1 MSFTDFTKTDNKSII
16 WGLLQEG
23 GIFNDIPNN
32 RFENVKQ
39 LFETSILSMKQEFDI
54 FFDKND
60 EGDDDYDQKA
70 AEMITNSN
78 KAVIRKMVEQISVL
92 KVKRP
97 VDVRQPPP
105 VQRVA
110 AVNLPVP
117 PRFGGGSGGGA
128 MAAGIPTKKP
138 KIEEIYRADDL
149 QKNRMSELEIRL
161 KEKQSEMD
169 NMLNNKK
176 PEQIDFTDKSVS
188 DDKLSSNEMDRLL
201 AEALSSRSRELDT
214 LVPSQGDNSKMPES
228 VASSV
233 RIATPKRP
241 QESVKKN
248 VSFNETGNEK
258 IMYSSDVNIGAEVN
272 ESVEGAS
279 YDENIGDGNGDG
291 NGNGNDNDSGLLF
304 LSKLKK
310 VSNDAPIL
318 SSHTRHLY
326 NTTPLDDIMAAG
338 AMEDDEEGGY
348 GGVGEGNNQN
358 LGMMGMRIFERRK
371 TDEIA
376 NAGESHKLNEKI
388 NIIQNELQ
396 DIKRMQDRILNIL
409 EGKINH

>member
-1 MSFTDFTKTDNKSII
+1 MSFYQFTKNENKSII
-16 WGLLQEG
+16 WGLLHDG
-23 GIFNDIPNN
+23 GVFKDLPNSHVYN
-32 RFENVKQ
+32 VKKQFEN
-39 LFETSILSMKQEFDI
+39 TILSMKPEFDL

-60 EGDDDYDQKA
+60 EGDEGYEQKA
-70 AEMITNSN
+70 SEMITNSN

-97 VDVRQPPP
+97 VEVRQPPP
-105 VQRVA
+105 VKIVA

-117 PRFGGGSGGGA
+117 PRFGGGGGGGGGA
-128 MAAGIPTKKP
+128 MLAGTPTKKP
-138 KIEEIYRADDL
+138 KIEEIYRAGDL

-176 PEQIDFTDKSVS
+176 PENIDFTDKSVT

-233 RIATPKRP
+233 RIATSKRP
-241 QESVKKN
+241 QEYVKKN
-248 VSFNETGNEK
+248 VSFNDTENEQ
-258 IMYSSDVNIGAEVN
+258 IAYSSDVNMGAEVN
-272 ESVEGAS
+272 ESVEVAG
-279 YDENIGDGNGDG
+279 YGYGYNIGDGDENMNENGL
-291 NGNGNDNDSGLLF
+291 SF

-310 VSNDAPIL
+310 APGDALPQ
-318 SSHTRHLY
+318 SSHTKYVY

-338 AMEDDEEGGY
+338 TMEDDEEGGY
-348 GGVGEGNNQN
+348 GGGCEGNNQN
-358 LGMMGMRIFERRK
+358 LEMRIFERRK
-371 TDEIA
+371 TDETA
-376 NAGESHKLNEKI
+376 NAGEYHKLNEKI
-388 NIIQNELQ
+388 NIIQNDLQ
-396 DIKRMQDRILNIL
+396 DIKRMQDRILSIL
-409 EGKINH
+409 ESKI

>member
-1 MSFTDFTKTDNKSII
+1 MSFYQFTKNENKSII
-16 WGLLQEG
+16 WGLLHEG
-23 GIFNDIPNN
+23 GVFKDLPNSQID
-32 RFENVKQ
+32 NVKKQ
-39 LFETSILSMKQEFDI
+39 FETTILSMKPEFDL

-60 EGDDDYDQKA
+60 EGDDDYEQKA
-70 AEMITNSN
+70 SEMITNSN

-117 PRFGGGSGGGA
+117 PRFGGGGA

-149 QKNRMSELEIRL
+149 QKTRMSELEIRL

-258 IMYSSDVNIGAEVN
+258 IMYSSDVNIGAELNGDEDVN
-272 ESVEGAS
+272 ENMN
-279 YDENIGDGNGDG
+279 EN
-291 NGNGNDNDSGLLF
+291 GLSF
-304 LSKLKK
+304 LAKLKK
-310 VSNDAPIL
+310 SSGDVPPP
-318 SSHTRHLY
+318 SHTRQSY
-326 NTTPLDDIMAAG
+326 NTIPLDDIMAVG
-338 AMEDDEEGGY
+338 AMEDDDDEGGRD
-348 GGVGEGNNQN
+348 VRN
-358 LGMMGMRIFERRK
+358 LEMRIFERRK

-396 DIKRMQDRILNIL
+396 DIKRIQDRILNIL

>member
-1 MSFTDFTKTDNKSII
+1 MSFYQFTKNENKSII
-16 WGLLQEG
+16 WGLLHEG
-23 GIFNDIPNN
+23 GVFKDLPNSQID
-32 RFENVKQ
+32 NVKKQ
-39 LFETSILSMKQEFDI
+39 FETTILSMKPEFDL

-60 EGDDDYDQKA
+60 EGDDDYEQKA
-70 AEMITNSN
+70 SEMITNSN

-117 PRFGGGSGGGA
+117 PRFGGGGA

-149 QKNRMSELEIRL
+149 QKTRMSELEIRL

-258 IMYSSDVNIGAEVN
+258 IMYSSDVNIGAELNGDEDVN
-272 ESVEGAS
+272 ENMN
-279 YDENIGDGNGDG
+279 EN
-291 NGNGNDNDSGLLF
+291 GLSF
-304 LSKLKK
+304 LAKLKK
-310 VSNDAPIL
+310 SSGDVPPP
-318 SSHTRHLY
+318 SHTRQSY
-326 NTTPLDDIMAAG
+326 NTIPLDDIMAVG
-338 AMEDDEEGGY
+338 AMVDDDDEGGRD
-348 GGVGEGNNQN
+348 VRN
-358 LGMMGMRIFERRK
+358 LEMRIFERRK

-396 DIKRMQDRILNIL
+396 DIKRIQDRILNIL